1 MAKNDENEV
10 KVSVF
15 MSPDLRDKLS
25 DLAKKDGRSLARFIE
40 HHMKAVAAK
49 LEKADG

>member
-1 MAKNDENEV
+1 MADEV

-15 MSPDLRDKLS
+15 MSQELRDRLG

-40 HHMKAVAAK
+40 KQMEALAAK
-49 LEKADG
+49 MERANG

>member
-1 MAKNDENEV
+1 MADEV

-15 MSPDLRDKLS
+15 MSQELRGRLA

-40 HHMKAVAAK
+40 HTMKAVA
-49 LEKADG
+49 EKAEKAGA